1 MCAKF
6 LQYRDGG
13 KTDEKG
19 ISTHLYGLFTG
30 EVINGMA
37 VSQNSPLG
45 MSVLVSE
52 GRVMIDSGSDYPY
65 LGFTDANEVVTI
77 TTADGS
83 NPRIDAIVAYIDLS
97 VVDSTNAN
105 NPGAFKIVAVAG
117 TPAGSPSAP
126 NNSAI
131 STAIGSGNP
140 FIRLANVT
148 VGTGVTTI
156 TTGNVSDQ
164 RVMANVA
171 DGLVDTNSLA
181 TEAVETAK
189 IKDAAVTPAKWTN
202 PYKFYAYRSAA
213 HNSSGTA
220 AKVPYESELYDSN
233 SNFSTANNDYT
244 APVAGFYDFHA
255 TAGNTAAASTPMQII
270 LYKNGSAILYG
281 QIIQPGA
288 AGNNLT
294 LSGSLQ
300 LAANDVIDV
309 RFVGGA
315 GSVMYTGATTCY
327 FQGHLFTIT

>member
-1 MCAKF
+1 MASITSLKASDGTGNASVATVQSVRSSGATTLVVDTVQGINTKF
-6 LQYRDGG
+6 HATMGTPHTFVDPVTSETITVISEASAVDFVGHVDGSNL
-13 KTDEKG
+13 E
-19 ISTHLYGLFTG
+19 
-30 EVINGMA
+30 
-37 VSQNSPLG
+37 
-45 MSVLVSE
+45 
-52 GRVMIDSGSDYPY
+52 IDTIAP
-65 LGFTDANEVVTI
+65 GFTDAGSAVNDIVIIKPTTQWADEVATVLEVSHDD
-77 TTADGS
+77 DGTLKTG
-83 NPRIDAIVAYIDLS
+83 A
-97 VVDSTNAN
+97 VDNA
-105 NPGAFKIVAVAG
+105 AV
-117 TPAGSPSAP
+117 
-126 NNSAI
+126 
-131 STAIGSGNP
+131 
-140 FIRLANVT
+140 LA
-148 VGTGVTTI
+148 
-156 TTGNVSDQ
+156 SD
-164 RVMANVA
+164 V
-171 DGLVDTNSLA
+171 
-181 TEAVETAK
+181 VETAK

-255 TAGNTAAASTPMQII
+255 TAGNTTAASTPMQII

>member
-1 MCAKF
+1 M
-6 LQYRDGG
+6 
-13 KTDEKG
+13 KTG
-19 ISTHLYGLFTG
+19 
-30 EVINGMA
+30 A
-37 VSQNSPLG
+37 VDNAA
-45 MSVLVSE
+45 VLA
-52 GRVMIDSGSDYPY
+52 SD
-65 LGFTDANEVVTI
+65 V
-77 TTADGS
+77 
-83 NPRIDAIVAYIDLS
+83 
-97 VVDSTNAN
+97 
-105 NPGAFKIVAVAG
+105 
-117 TPAGSPSAP
+117 
-126 NNSAI
+126 
-131 STAIGSGNP
+131 
-140 FIRLANVT
+140 
-148 VGTGVTTI
+148 
-156 TTGNVSDQ
+156 
-164 RVMANVA
+164 
-171 DGLVDTNSLA
+171 
-181 TEAVETAK
+181 VETAK

-309 RFVGGA
+309 RFVGGG

>member
-1 MCAKF
+1 MASIDTLKASDGTGNASVATVQSVRSPGATTLVVDTVQGINTKF
-6 LQYRDGG
+6 HATMGTPHTFVDPVTSETITVISEASAVDFVGHVDGSNL
-13 KTDEKG
+13 E
-19 ISTHLYGLFTG
+19 
-30 EVINGMA
+30 
-37 VSQNSPLG
+37 
-45 MSVLVSE
+45 
-52 GRVMIDSGSDYPY
+52 IDTIAP
-65 LGFTDANEVVTI
+65 GFTDAGSAVNDIVIIKPTTQWADEVATVLEVSHDD
-77 TTADGS
+77 DGTLKTG
-83 NPRIDAIVAYIDLS
+83 A
-97 VVDSTNAN
+97 VDNA
-105 NPGAFKIVAVAG
+105 AV
-117 TPAGSPSAP
+117 
-126 NNSAI
+126 
-131 STAIGSGNP
+131 
-140 FIRLANVT
+140 LA
-148 VGTGVTTI
+148 
-156 TTGNVSDQ
+156 SD
-164 RVMANVA
+164 V
-171 DGLVDTNSLA
+171 
-181 TEAVETAK
+181 VETAK

-309 RFVGGA
+309 RFVGGG

>member
-1 MCAKF
+1 MGTPHTFVDPVTSETITVISEASAVDF
-6 LQYRDGG
+6 VGHVDGSNL
-13 KTDEKG
+13 E
-19 ISTHLYGLFTG
+19 
-30 EVINGMA
+30 
-37 VSQNSPLG
+37 
-45 MSVLVSE
+45 
-52 GRVMIDSGSDYPY
+52 IDTIAP
-65 LGFTDANEVVTI
+65 GFTDAGSAVNDIVI
-77 TTADGS
+77 IKPTTQWE
-83 NPRIDAIVAYIDLS
+83 NKMV
-97 VVDSTNAN
+97 
-105 NPGAFKIVAVAG
+105 
-117 TPAGSPSAP
+117 
-126 NNSAI
+126 
-131 STAIGSGNP
+131 
-140 FIRLANVT
+140 
-148 VGTGVTTI
+148 
-156 TTGNVSDQ
+156 
-164 RVMANVA
+164 
-171 DGLVDTNSLA
+171 DGLLVSHDQDGTLKAGAVDNAAVLA
-181 TEAVETAK
+181 TDVVETAK

-309 RFVGGA
+309 RFVGGG

>member
-83 NPRIDAIVAYIDLS
+83 NPRIDAIVAYVDLS

-126 NNSAI
+126 NSGAI

-156 TTGNVSDQ
+156 TTGNVSNQ
-164 RVMANVA
+164 RVMTNIA
-171 DGLVDTNSLA
+171 DNLVDTDSIING
-181 TEAVETAK
+181 
-189 IKDAAVTPAKWTN
+189 AVTPVKWTN

-213 HNSSGTA
+213 HDSSGTA

-255 TAGNTAAASTPMQII
+255 TAGNTAATSTPMQII

-309 RFVGGA
+309 RFVGGG
-315 GSVMYTGATTCY
+315 GSVMYTGATICY

>member
-1 MCAKF
+1 MSASANDKF
-6 LQYRDGG
+6 MKAGAGTVTTLSAPG
-13 KTDEKG
+13 KALSATSITVGSTTNYPTDTG
-19 ISTHLYGLFTG
+19 IVFAIRQVDVNG
-30 EVINGMA
+30 E
-37 VSQNSPLG
+37 L
-45 MSVLVSE
+45 
-52 GRVMIDSGSDYPY
+52 
-65 LGFTDANEVVTI
+65 
-77 TTADGS
+77 
-83 NPRIDAIVAYIDLS
+83 
-97 VVDSTNAN
+97 
-105 NPGAFKIVAVAG
+105 VAG
-117 TPAGSPSAP
+117 TYTEWAGTVTSGTTLSMDAAPVYGSDQVYPAGSTTQVYIPLSSSAH
-126 NNSAI
+126 NKM
-131 STAIGSGNP
+131 
-140 FIRLANVT
+140 V
-148 VGTGVTTI
+148 
-156 TTGNVSDQ
+156 
-164 RVMANVA
+164 
-171 DGLVDTNSLA
+171 DGLLVSHDQDGTLKAGAVDNAAVLA
-181 TEAVETAK
+181 TDVVETAK

-309 RFVGGA
+309 RFVGGG

>member
-1 MCAKF
+1 MASIDTLKASDGTGNASVATVQSVRSSGATTLVVDTVQGINTKF
-6 LQYRDGG
+6 HATMGTPHTFVDPVTSETITVISEASAVDFVGHVDGSNL
-13 KTDEKG
+13 E
-19 ISTHLYGLFTG
+19 
-30 EVINGMA
+30 
-37 VSQNSPLG
+37 
-45 MSVLVSE
+45 
-52 GRVMIDSGSDYPY
+52 IDTIAP
-65 LGFTDANEVVTI
+65 GFTDAGSAVNDIVIIKPTTQWADEVATVLEVSHDD
-77 TTADGS
+77 DGTLKTG
-83 NPRIDAIVAYIDLS
+83 A
-97 VVDSTNAN
+97 VDNA
-105 NPGAFKIVAVAG
+105 AV
-117 TPAGSPSAP
+117 
-126 NNSAI
+126 
-131 STAIGSGNP
+131 
-140 FIRLANVT
+140 LA
-148 VGTGVTTI
+148 
-156 TTGNVSDQ
+156 SD
-164 RVMANVA
+164 V
-171 DGLVDTNSLA
+171 
-181 TEAVETAK
+181 VETAK

-309 RFVGGA
+309 RFVGGG

>member
-1 MCAKF
+1 MASIDTLKASDGTGNASVATVQSVRSPGATTLVVDTVQGINTKF
-6 LQYRDGG
+6 HATMGTPHTFVDPVTSETITVISEATAVDFVGHVDGSNL
-13 KTDEKG
+13 E
-19 ISTHLYGLFTG
+19 
-30 EVINGMA
+30 
-37 VSQNSPLG
+37 
-45 MSVLVSE
+45 
-52 GRVMIDSGSDYPY
+52 IDTIAP
-65 LGFTDANEVVTI
+65 GFTDAGSAVNDIVIIKPTTQWADEVATVLEVSHDD
-77 TTADGS
+77 DGTLKTG
-83 NPRIDAIVAYIDLS
+83 A
-97 VVDSTNAN
+97 VDNA
-105 NPGAFKIVAVAG
+105 AV
-117 TPAGSPSAP
+117 
-126 NNSAI
+126 
-131 STAIGSGNP
+131 
-140 FIRLANVT
+140 LANDV
-148 VGTGVTTI
+148 
-156 TTGNVSDQ
+156 
-164 RVMANVA
+164 
-171 DGLVDTNSLA
+171 
-181 TEAVETAK
+181 VETAK

-309 RFVGGA
+309 RFVGGG